1 MSYYLP
7 MQIPGHIKKKKTQE
21 IIIDWKINIL

>member
-7 MQIPGHIKKKKTQE
+7 MQIPGHIKKKTQE
-21 IIIDWKINIL
+21 IIIDWKVNIL